1 LKKDEGRDRMSDV
14 VFGGSRWWWWW
25 WKKRWWRAFFLSFL
39 EDNKCKCVEEIYTDE
54 EKRIIERII

>member
-1 LKKDEGRDRMSDV
+1 MWFLEVQGGGGGKK
-14 VFGGSRWWWWW
+14 GGGVPS
-25 WKKRWWRAFFLSFL
+25 FLSFL